1 MSGDPSEPQG
11 SSTAAPLGLV
21 FALLSWPFG
30 AILSIVGLTKTDP
43 GKLKGRGSAVA
54 GLVISLTGAVISF
67 TIAALVAIGISVEEP
82 EPVAAVPVDQP
93 AEPAEA
99 ASPVAAT
106 GACGSDDTLYDLYE
120 DETDAYAYGYG
131 YGYGYEAG
139 RSAIEKGPLG
149 VPNERILDVRA
160 TTRQWAEFLQW
171 LNGTAGDIPPGT
183 FEVDAGACA
192 AGFVDQQG
200 LD

>member
-21 FALLSWPFG
+21 FALLSWPFD

-43 GKLKGRGSAVA
+43 GTLKGRGFAVA
-54 GLVISLTGAVISF
+54 GLVISLIGAVISF
-67 TIAALVAIGISVEEP
+67 TIAALVVIGLGVEEP

-106 GACGSDDTLYDLYE
+106 GACGSDDTLYGLYE
-120 DETDAYAYGYG
+120 DKTDAYG

-149 VPNERILDVRA
+149 VPTGHTLDVRA

-171 LNGTAGDIPPGT
+171 PNGTAGGIPPGT
-183 FEVDAGACA
+183 FEVAADACA